1 MKIILLGAPGSGK
14 GTQSQKIIKK
24 FNFDIIAT
32 GDIFRKEIS
41 NKTKIGLEAKAL
53 IKNGQLIPDAI
64 TNELVKNT
72 LLKRSLDNKN
82 SGILL
87 DGYPRTISQAQTL
100 DKTLAE
106 NSSQIDAVIY
116 LKANEKTVIE
126 RIVNRRI
133 CSECGSVYNML
144 HSLPAKPG
152 RCDNCNGLLIYRS
165 DDTLPSIKKRL
176 ISYYKNTEPLVEYY
190 ETRHKLYT
198 IDANQLAEVGFVE
211 IQKIITQISAKKD
224 K

>member
-106 NSSQIDAVIY
+106 NS
-116 LKANEKTVIE
+116 EKTVIE